1 MTRPGAAAAAV
12 SASAVMLAC
21 LAGPGLG
28 GCGSPPPRAP
38 VAAPRPAPKPAR
50 AKQPKALPPLA
61 PREQALETELKGYVQ
76 QLAGKIGE
84 RNAKQMWELASA
96 ADYLANAFEDMGYRV
111 ERQGY
116 EVGEILAMN
125 LSVSVAGGERGDEL
139 IVVGAHYDSAE
150 GSPGAD
156 DNASGA
162 AAVLALARHYRNLHP
177 SRSLR
182 FVEFV
187 NAEQPYYKTD
197 DMGSARYAKALAA
210 RSERVVGMLGIDNI
224 GYYSDAPGSQHYPA
238 ALAPRYPRAG
248 RFVAFAG
255 QGASEL
261 LLQRVVTTFRG
272 RASIPAEAVE
282 LPADMKDANGSDTW
296 SFRRFGFPAVAV
308 SDTGAFR
315 YPHYRTAQDTPDKL
329 DYGRM
334 ARVVAGLED
343 VIDQLALR
351 R

>member
-21 LAGPGLG
+21 LAGTGLG

-38 VAAPRPAPKPAR
+38 VAARRPVPEPAR
-50 AKQPKALPPLA
+50 AEQPKALPPLA
-61 PREQALETELKGYVQ
+61 PRERALETELGGYVRE
-76 QLAGKIGE
+76 LAGKIGE
-84 RNAKQMWELASA
+84 RNAKKMWGLASA
-96 ADYLANAFEDMGYRV
+96 ADYLANTFEDMGYTV

-125 LSVSVAGGERGDEL
+125 VSVSVPGGERGDEL
-139 IVVGAHYDSAE
+139 VVVGAHYDSAE

-162 AAVLALARHYRNLHP
+162 AAVLALARHYKNLHP

-187 NAEQPYYKTD
+187 NAEPPYYETD
-197 DMGSARYAKALAA
+197 NMGSVRYAKALAA
-210 RSERVVGMLGIDNI
+210 RSERVVAMLGIDNI
-224 GYYSDAPGSQHYPA
+224 GYYSDAPGSQHYPI
-238 ALAPRYPRAG
+238 ALAPRFPRVG
-248 RFVAFAG
+248 RFVAFNG
-255 QGASEL
+255 QGASDL
-261 LLQRVVTTFRG
+261 LLHRVVTTFRE

-282 LPADMKDANGSDTW
+282 LPANMKDADWSDTW
-296 SFRRFGFPAVAV
+296 SFRQFGFPAVAV

-315 YPHYRTAQDTPDKL
+315 YPHYRTAQDTPEKL

-334 ARVVAGLED
+334 ARVVAGLEG
-343 VIDQLALR
+343 VIDQLTLR